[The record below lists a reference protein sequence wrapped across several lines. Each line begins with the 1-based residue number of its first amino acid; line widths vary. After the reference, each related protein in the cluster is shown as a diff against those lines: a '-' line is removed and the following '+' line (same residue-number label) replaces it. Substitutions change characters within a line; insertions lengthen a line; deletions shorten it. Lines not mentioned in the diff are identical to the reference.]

1 MEEEVNDI
9 DLDLDD
15 NLENG
20 TKQNGKKEKAPKE
33 ETKSKKTKIA

>member
-20 TKQNGKKEKAPKE
+20 TKQNGKKEKKE